1 MTTTEAAPPPASGH
15 SSGAAG
21 GAGAT
26 RTAPEPVDEN
36 IWLEDIYGEEPLAW
50 VREQNARTED
60 MLEDANYAE
69 LESSI
74 LEVLDSTDR
83 IAMVGKHGEWY
94 YNFWKDRDN
103 PKGLWRRTSW
113 ESYRGGS
120 PEWDILLDLDALSA
134 AEGQEWV
141 FHGAT
146 FLRPANGRAA
156 PAWPC
161 WHSPPTAATPT
172 ATASSTS
179 SPAASWTLPPAAST
193 CPRPRATRPGST
205 QTRCW
210 WPPPPKDC
218 PRRHPPTPAP
228 ACKLRRGGSLA
239 TAERVFEIPEDHMMA
254 LVAHDS
260 TPGFERTFAVDWISF
275 FERTTSVLRDGRWV
289 QLDVPVDV
297 NLSSHRGWLLFRPQK
312 DWTVN
317 GTVYPAGSLL
327 AAGFEDF
334 LAGSREFAVLFTP
347 DARTSLQSWSWTRDF
362 LLLNLLRDVSSE
374 IRVLDPL
381 RPGTDTAWASTV
393 LDACPPLH
401 DVNAY
406 AVDDED
412 DAADADDDGTDGTGS
427 GSVMEREAP
436 GAGNDFWLVGYRVHH
451 AQHPHPRH
459 PRSGNAET
467 GRKRRGRQWRRRSRL
482 GRDARGDPLLAVVLQ
497 RGSLRSPAA
506 LRRVQGRHPGTLLP
520 GGRKGPG
527 ARRPEPDPALR
538 LRRVRDFA
546 DPGLQRRDRP
556 RLAGAAHRGVLR
568 RRRDPHTR
576 GGVYVVANIRGGGEY
591 GPPWHRAAL
600 QENRHRAYEDFAAVA
615 MDLISRGVTSR
626 ERLGCVGGSNG
637 GLLVGNMLT
646 RYPELFGAVSCGV
659 PLLDMRRYTK
669 LSAGYSWIAE
679 YGDPDV
685 PEQWEFIKTFSPY
698 HLLRD
703 GVEYP
708 ETFIW
713 TATSDDRVGPV
724 QARKMAARMQA
735 MGIPNVWFHEALEGG
750 HAGASDNRQAAALQS
765 RSQHFLWRALAGRAW
780 RSLAA
785 AGPGRRASRFALHGR
800 FCVSL
805 VG

>member
-1 MTTTEAAPPPASGH
+1 MTATEAAHLSASGH
-15 SSGAAG
+15 PSGPAG
-21 GAGAT
+21 GAA
-26 RTAPEPVDEN
+26 TAPEPVDEN
-36 IWLEDIYGEEPLAW
+36 IWLEEIYGEQPLAW

-60 MLEDANYAE
+60 LLEDAQYTE
-69 LESSI
+69 LERSI

-103 PKGLWRRTSW
+103 PKGLWRRTKW
-113 ESYRGGS
+113 EGYRAGS
-120 PEWDILLDLDALSA
+120 PEWDVLLDVDALSA

-141 FHGAT
+141 FHGAN
-146 FLRPANGRAA
+146 FLRPANGEPHRRALLA
-156 PAWPC
+156 LSPDGGDANRYREFDVDSRSFVDPAAGGFDL
-161 WHSPPTAATPT
+161 PTAKGNVSWLDADTLLVATT
-172 ATASSTS
+172 AEGLPSTASSYARTGVK
-179 SPAASWTLPPAAST
+179 LP
-193 CPRPRATRPGST
+193 
-205 QTRCW
+205 
-210 WPPPPKDC
+210 
-218 PRRHPPTPAP
+218 
-228 ACKLRRGGSLA
+228 RGGSLA

-260 TPGFERTFAVDWISF
+260 TPGFERTFAVDWMSF
-275 FERTTSVLRDGRWV
+275 FERRTSVLRDGLWV
-289 QLDVPVDV
+289 QLDVPADV
-297 NLSSHRGWLLFRPQK
+297 NLSSHREWLLFRPQK

-317 GTVYPAGSLL
+317 GSLYPAGSLL

-334 LAGSREFAVLFTP
+334 LAGSRELAVLFTP
-347 DARTSLQSWSWTRDF
+347 DAHTSLQSWSWTRDF

-374 IRVLDPL
+374 IRVLDPK
-381 RPGTDTAWASTV
+381 RTGIDAAWASTL

-406 AVDDED
+406 GVDDED
-412 DAADADDDGTDGTGS
+412 DAGDADDHTDDGTG
-427 GSVMEREAP
+427 GGATVTEREAP
-436 GAGNDFWLVGYRVHH
+436 GAGNDFWLV
-451 AQHPHPRH
+451 A
-459 PRSGNAET
+459 T
-467 GRKRRGRQWRRRSRL
+467 GFTTPSTLTR
-482 GRDARGDPLLAVVLQ
+482 
-497 RGSLRSPAA
+497 
-506 LRRVQGRHPGTLLP
+506 GTLK
-520 GGRKGPG
+520 R
-527 ARRPEPDPALR
+527 AATE
-538 LRRVRDFA
+538 
-546 DPGLQRRDRP
+546 DRP
-556 RLAGAAHRGVLR
+556 GVISSHEVIRSSPSFFDEEAYEVQQHFAVSEDGTRVPYFQVAAKDLVLDGQNPTQLSGYGGFEISRTPAYSGAVGRAWLERRTEASIGADGAAA
-568 RRRDPHTR
+568 HTR

-591 GPPWHRAAL
+591 GPSWHRAAL
-600 QENRHRAYEDFAAVA
+600 QEKRHRAYEDFAAVA
-615 MDLISRGVTSR
+615 RDLISRGVTSR

-646 RYPELFGAVSCGV
+646 RYPDLFGAVSCGV

-685 PEQWEFIKTFSPY
+685 PEQWDFIKSFSPY

-765 RSQHFLWRALAGRAW
+765 RSQHFLWRALAGSGA
-780 RSLAA
+780 
-785 AGPGRRASRFALHGR
+785 
-800 FCVSL
+800 
-805 VG
+805 